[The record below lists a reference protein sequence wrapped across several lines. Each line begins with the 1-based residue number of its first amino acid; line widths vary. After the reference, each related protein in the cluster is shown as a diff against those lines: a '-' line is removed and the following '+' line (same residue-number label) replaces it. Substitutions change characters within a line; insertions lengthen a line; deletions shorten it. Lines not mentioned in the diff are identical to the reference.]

1 MREGVDKP
9 QEWCQGGGT
18 EVKQTTVAMVDGANE
33 TAAPD
38 HASGELKKWCRVGPW
53 SQYICDFITAL
64 EPIIMVCGLKKDKG
78 GGGGGELA
86 AYIHTHKHTHTVH
99 LHAAVFER
107 MTNEAKTRSDFKTI
121 FATRREQKQ

>member
-78 GGGGGELA
+78 GGGGG
-86 AYIHTHKHTHTVH
+86 
-99 LHAAVFER
+99 
-107 MTNEAKTRSDFKTI
+107 N
-121 FATRREQKQ
+121 